1 MAVGCDSELPG
12 DQRFDDAGSLVFD
25 TAPLSAQID
34 ILGAQ
39 VLELDFAVDKPVA
52 QLCARLSDVA
62 TDGKALRVSYQVF
75 NLTHR
80 DSHEHPS
87 ALVPGQRYKLRL
99 KLNDCGHR
107 FAPGHRIR
115 LSLSTAYWPL
125 IWPSPERVTLKV
137 LAGTSSLTLPRRQP
151 RSTDGAEPFPAS
163 EMAPLTPMSQV
174 TEGRAERYAQIDMYS
189 GVTTYVTRGE
199 GSVFGGGASRFD
211 DIGTVN
217 NHCLTRHLTIKADD
231 PLSAGYKIEQSYE
244 LSRPDW
250 PIRIE
255 TVTEMSATKDMF
267 LLSGRLDAFEGETR
281 VASRSWN
288 EKIKRD
294 LV

>member
-1 MAVGCDSELPG
+1 
-12 DQRFDDAGSLVFD
+12 LVFD
-25 TAPLSAQID
+25 TAPLGESVD
-34 ILGAQ
+34 ILGAP
-39 VLELDFAVDKPVA
+39 VLELNFAVDKPVA

-62 TDGKALRVSYQVF
+62 LDGKALRVSYQVF

-87 ALVPGQRYKLRL
+87 ELVPGQRYKLRL
-99 KLNDCGHR
+99 KLNTCGHR

-137 LAGTSSLTLPRRQP
+137 LTGTSALTLPRRQP
-151 RSTDGAEPFPAS
+151 RSTDGTEPFLPS
-163 EMAPLTPMSQV
+163 EMAPLTPMTEV
-174 TEGRAERYAQIDMYS
+174 TEGRAERYAHFDMYS

-199 GSVFGGGASRFD
+199 GSVFGGGATRFD

-231 PLSAGYKIEQSYE
+231 PLSANYKIEQSYE
-244 LSRPDW
+244 MTRPDW

-255 TVTEMSATKDMF
+255 TVTEMSATKETF
-267 LLSGRLDAFEGETR
+267 VLTGRLDAFEGPTR
-281 VASRSWN
+281 IASRSWQ